1 MGFLASR
8 TIQMAMTSSK
18 RPLILVTNDDGY
30 HAPGIRALTEVALE
44 FGQVIKVAP
53 DKPQSGM
60 GHAITINSTL
70 RMERSPE
77 RDFEGY
83 QCTGTPVDCVKIAL
97 DVILESPPDLI
108 VSGINHGSNASINV
122 IYSGTMS
129 AALEGYIEGVP
140 SIGFSLL
147 DHSLEADF
155 MASKAMVRKV
165 LAMVLGHEKKNFCL
179 NVNIPKLPEDLLKG
193 IKFCRQAHA
202 KWVEEF
208 DRRQDPSGKDY
219 YWLTGHFMPYEEHE
233 EDTDLWALQQGYV
246 SIVPVSYDLTHHQL
260 LKELSEWKI

>member
-1 MGFLASR
+1 M
-8 TIQMAMTSSK
+8 IK
-18 RPLILVTNDDGY
+18 KPLILVTNDDGY
-30 HAPGIRALTEVALE
+30 HAPGIKALE
-44 FGQVIKVAP
+44 SVAAEFGDVIKIAP

-70 RMERSPE
+70 RIHKVEE
-77 RDFEGY
+77 RDGFTGY

-97 DVILESPPDLI
+97 DVILDHKPDLI

-129 AALEGYIEGVP
+129 AAVEGFIEGVP

-155 MASKAMVRKV
+155 SGSAYYAQKVIQMA
-165 LAMVLGHEKKNFCL
+165 LKNLDQSFCL
-179 NVNIPKLPEDLLKG
+179 NVNIPRLEPNLIKG

-202 KWVEEF
+202 KWQEEF
-208 DRRQDPSGKDY
+208 DKRQDPSVQDY
-219 YWLTGHFMPYEEHE
+219 YWLTGHFDPFEHHLE
-233 EDTDLWALQQGYV
+233 GTDLWALEKGYV
-246 SIVPVSYDLTHHQL
+246 SIVPVNYDLTHHEFL
-260 LKELSEWKI
+260 NKLNTWGDSELN

>member
-1 MGFLASR
+1 MASFAAIDPKR
-8 TIQMAMTSSK
+8 MPEK

-30 HAPGIRALTEVALE
+30 HAPGIEALTEVAME
-44 FGQVIKVAP
+44 FGDVIKIAP

-70 RMERSPE
+70 RMDKMPTDGSYA
-77 RDFEGY
+77 GY

-97 DVILESPPDLI
+97 DVILDRKPDLI

-129 AALEGYIEGVP
+129 AALEGYIEGIP

-147 DHSLEADF
+147 DYSVEADF
-155 MASKAMVRKV
+155 TASKHYAREMISMV
-165 LAMVLGHEKKNFCL
+165 LAKEKFNFCL
-179 NVNIPKLPEDLLKG
+179 NVNIPLYPIEMIKG
-193 IKFCRQAHA
+193 IRFCRQAHA

-208 DRRQDPSGKDY
+208 DKRQDPYGKDY
-219 YWLTGHFMPYEEHE
+219 YWLTGHFHPFEEHAD
-233 EDTDLWALQQGYV
+233 DTDLWALQNGYV
-246 SIVPVSYDLTHHQL
+246 SVVPVSYDLTHKDILNQL
-260 LKELSEWKI
+260 RSWQE